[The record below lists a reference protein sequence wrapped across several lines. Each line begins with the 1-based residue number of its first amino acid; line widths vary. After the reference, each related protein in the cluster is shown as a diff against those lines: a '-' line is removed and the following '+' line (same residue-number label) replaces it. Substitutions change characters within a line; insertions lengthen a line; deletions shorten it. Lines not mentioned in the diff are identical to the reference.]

1 MLTKHQSR
9 LQRGFTKRPSSV
21 YATLLIS
28 EVQNEAKDRGE
39 FFFLWLPLMPQKH
52 STSFGRLRC

>member
-21 YATLLIS
+21 NATLLIS

-39 FFFLWLPLMPQKH
+39 FFISGYP
-52 STSFGRLRC
+52 